1 MLATFKTCIARALF
15 IPPLPLSRARIH
27 SSHSTHGRIDI
38 SQLRSP
44 IVCRNILHISSVNVP
59 RPNRFLE
66 FCQNTVTYFFFFFFF
81 SSAKIPPPYLPRQR
95 SETRILVPS
104 GFSFISADKSTWNVI
119 RCLDIVRFD
128 CSLNDSFQ
136 RVQHERI
143 DRTTCVSK
151 NIERVF
157 LCL

>member
-44 IVCRNILHISSVNVP
+44 IVCRNILHVSSVNVP

-66 FCQNTVTYFFFFFFF
+66 FCQNTVTYFFFFFF
-81 SSAKIPPPYLPRQR
+81 SPRQKFPLLIFLD
-95 SETRILVPS
+95 SEAKR
-104 GFSFISADKSTWNVI
+104 GFSFPRDSVLSPPINLRGMLSGASISFDS
-119 RCLDIVRFD
+119 IV
-128 CSLNDSFQ
+128 
-136 RVQHERI
+136 H
-143 DRTTCVSK
+143 
-151 NIERVF
+151 
-157 LCL
+157 